1 MNQNC
6 FMKGGN
12 KMNDN
17 LNIEEQYQSQW
28 KEIKRYYRKR
38 KLTISLIFGIIAI
51 ILLTYAY
58 LSYKR
63 IIEQDDLKMAMT
75 GILGI
80 GAAVI
85 AIRMPFH
92 QSHSEYIQLRDL
104 NSAYTHERF
113 RQGKG

>member
-1 MNQNC
+1 
-6 FMKGGN
+6 
-12 KMNDN
+12 
-17 LNIEEQYQSQW
+17 
-28 KEIKRYYRKR
+28 
-38 KLTISLIFGIIAI
+38 
-51 ILLTYAY
+51 
-58 LSYKR
+58 
-63 IIEQDDLKMAMT
+63 MAMT

-104 NSAYTHERF
+104 NNAYTHERF

>member
-1 MNQNC
+1 MA
-6 FMKGGN
+6 
-12 KMNDN
+12 
-17 LNIEEQYQSQW
+17 
-28 KEIKRYYRKR
+28 KR

-85 AIRMPFH
+85 AISFVSFRIAF
-92 QSHSEYIQLRDL
+92 SISEAFIKPSLSALITDWLTPLVSNAFKGLRTEL
-104 NSAYTHERF
+104 CSMVVVIT
-113 RQGKG
+113 